1 MIVFTATLNSVQVTL
16 SWLPY
21 DENTYMGVAMSAS
34 ADILDSMMGKM
45 LRLLGRNKAQ
55 DLVTDVMTEVR
66 ADLAE

>member
-1 MIVFTATLNSVQVTL
+1 
-16 SWLPY
+16 
-21 DENTYMGVAMSAS
+21 MGVAMSAS

-45 LRLLGRNKAQ
+45 LRPLGRNKAQ